1 MVIVAGLA
9 LVAATAGVPIA
20 RAQTSLEGSAPPPS
34 DSGTGTGAK
43 GVGTID
49 PGGAAAG
56 VGVPGGTT
64 ASSGSGSTG
73 PNSGGDTS
81 SCQWLLMGT
90 QAGGNGIDTQGNVLP
105 GAAGG
110 ISGETHHVPC
120 YAGLTGLNSG
130 LWATVNGGP
139 IPPIT
144 AKATIR
150 GYTVS
155 VTAHPVAYHWD
166 MGNGNVMLG
175 TSAGSQDD
183 PSIDYMYQ
191 ESGTYTLSLTVT
203 WTGTY
208 TFGGNG
214 IASETSA
221 LGPVDQA
228 PQQLS
233 WPVQQIRSVLIAPGA
248 PDTTTTI
255 AVANGC

>member
-1 MVIVAGLA
+1 
-9 LVAATAGVPIA
+9 
-20 RAQTSLEGSAPPPS
+20 
-34 DSGTGTGAK
+34 
-43 GVGTID
+43 
-49 PGGAAAG
+49 
-56 VGVPGGTT
+56 
-64 ASSGSGSTG
+64 
-73 PNSGGDTS
+73 
-81 SCQWLLMGT
+81 
-90 QAGGNGIDTQGNVLP
+90 
-105 GAAGG
+105 
-110 ISGETHHVPC
+110 
-120 YAGLTGLNSG
+120 LNSG

-166 MGNGNVMLG
+166 MGNGSVMLG
-175 TSAGSQDD
+175 TSAGSQDH
-183 PSIDYMYQ
+183 PSIDYVYQ
-191 ESGTYTLSLTVT
+191 KSGTYTLSLTVT